1 MLVQALK
8 EKKWK
13 TNNQSTGL
21 HDECRNVKYDT
32 RNSKCGGGSKKKC
45 RMIISLK
52 HVDIGRYI

>member
-8 EKKWK
+8 RKNWK
-13 TNNQSTGL
+13 TNNHSTGYA
-21 HDECRNVKYDT
+21 DDAETKYDT
-32 RNSKCGGGSKKKC
+32 RNSKCGGGSKKC